1 MYYEE
6 VFRALGDNHVRY
18 LVVGGV
24 ALVLHGVVRLT
35 GDLDL
40 MIDLEPANANLF
52 LKVMTDLGYH
62 PKLPVTAA
70 DFADPQKRRQWIKEK
85 GMKVFP
91 LIHEKDDFKL
101 IDVFPENPLPFPDVY
116 ERGQIVSAGKTN
128 ISVISF
134 DDLIA
139 LKTLAGREQDKRD
152 VEMLRELKKR

>member
-6 VFRALGDNHVRY
+6 VFKALEENKVRY

-40 MIDLEPANANLF
+40 MIDLETANVELF
-52 LKVMTDLGYH
+52 LKTMTLIGYK
-62 PKLPVTAA
+62 PKLPVKAA
-70 DFADPQKRRQWIKEK
+70 EFADPQKRASWIAEK
-85 GMKVFP
+85 AMKVFP
-91 LIHEKDDFKL
+91 FIHEKDDYKI
-101 IDVFPENPLPFPDVY
+101 IDVFPENPIPFSKAYGD
-116 ERGQIVSAGKTN
+116 RQKITAGKLN

-139 LKTLAGREQDKRD
+139 LKTMAGREQDKKD
-152 VEMLRELKKR
+152 VEMLRELKK